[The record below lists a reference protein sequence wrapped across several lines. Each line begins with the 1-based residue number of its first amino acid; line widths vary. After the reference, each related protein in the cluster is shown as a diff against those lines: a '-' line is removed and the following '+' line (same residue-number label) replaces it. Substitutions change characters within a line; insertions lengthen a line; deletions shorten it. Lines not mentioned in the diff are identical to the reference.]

1 MSVSAL
7 GYLGLS
13 VSDPAA
19 WRSFAC
25 DVLGLMPGSS
35 EDRLRIDSRD
45 WRIRLHQG
53 SEDDLAYVGFEVAS
67 HAELRELE
75 TRIAAAG
82 VTVKRADAELL
93 KARGV
98 SELVSTEDPAGLVIE
113 LYCGLLDRGNV
124 PFQSPVGTSGFMTGE
139 QGLGHIVVSAPDI
152 ARCREFY
159 CDLLGFRLSDKIA
172 MGPVTLEFLHCN
184 PRHHTLA
191 LIPVPLPKR
200 LNHIMLEVATFDDV
214 GFALDRCRAAQVPIV
229 SSLGKHTNDHMVSFY
244 AQSPAG
250 FAVEYG
256 WGGAAVDDATWRI
269 GYYDRPSIW
278 GHQRG

>member
-113 LYCGLLDRGNV
+113 LC
-124 PFQSPVGTSGFMTGE
+124 E
-139 QGLGHIVVSAPDI
+139 
-152 ARCREFY
+152 
-159 CDLLGFRLSDKIA
+159 RLR
-172 MGPVTLEFLHCN
+172 V
-184 PRHHTLA
+184 R
-191 LIPVPLPKR
+191 
-200 LNHIMLEVATFDDV
+200 
-214 GFALDRCRAAQVPIV
+214 
-229 SSLGKHTNDHMVSFY
+229 
-244 AQSPAG
+244 
-250 FAVEYG
+250 
-256 WGGAAVDDATWRI
+256 
-269 GYYDRPSIW
+269 
-278 GHQRG
+278 